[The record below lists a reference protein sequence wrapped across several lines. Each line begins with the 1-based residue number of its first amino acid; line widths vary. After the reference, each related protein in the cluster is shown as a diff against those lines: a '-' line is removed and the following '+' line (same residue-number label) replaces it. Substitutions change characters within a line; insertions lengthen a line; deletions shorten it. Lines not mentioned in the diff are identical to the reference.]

1 MYKRQFPLLTPLVE
15 QRAGGQKRLPIGK
28 KWEEGDAPSTA
39 PTFATLEPQEM
50 AIDSVAQEP
59 GAAIQTKEES
69 PTAEPPSSPQPSTPG
84 TVLPGTKNTRRPA
97 RYGLTIQF
105 EDRPH
110 DPELGR
116 LEESTVW
123 VNTAHPA
130 YRRAVASRS
139 EGYHLALSVAMSLAP
154 LATDPK
160 GEHKF
165 MTAFLSRWGEV
176 LNRAGG
182 RKRRGG

>member
-1 MYKRQFPLLTPLVE
+1 MPARARREAKSMSDESDPKESGLVPGGNKALTTRSSALVKR
-15 QRAGGQKRLPIGK
+15 G
-28 KWEEGDAPSTA
+28 
-39 PTFATLEPQEM
+39 LEALASQ
-50 AIDSVAQEP
+50 Q
-59 GAAIQTKEES
+59 
-69 PTAEPPSSPQPSTPG
+69 PSSARFPSDRSWKEYG
-84 TVLPGTKNTRRPA
+84 RAVLDGRDPPF
-97 RYGLTIQF
+97 GLTIGF

-154 LATDPK
+154 LAVESSD
-160 GEHKF
+160 EVAF
-165 MTAFLSRWGEV
+165 VSAFLSRWGERS
-176 LNRAGG
+176 NPR
-182 RKRRGG
+182 